1 LIDSDY
7 DERVKNLLDSTPE
20 CYFNHGGCSFV
31 TPQTLDAVTTHLGL
45 EHRLGNAMADL
56 MTAAE
61 KRTLYKLA
69 AATVGAD
76 AKDIAIT
83 DSHTTGWEK
92 AFQAISLKAGDIILT
107 TRSELGGNWRYLR
120 QKADKCG
127 AWVMPI
133 PSTENG
139 SVCLKSLA
147 DMLNGRIKLIS
158 VSWIGSNGGHIEPV
172 EDIGQL
178 AEQHGIPYFVDA
190 SQVVGQMPVDIQRI
204 RCDVLTTPGRKWLR
218 GPKGTGFM
226 YLRPS
231 FLEKCQSSGAFDG
244 WRDSADHLT
253 AKHFEASNASVA
265 LQMGL
270 LEALD
275 QLQKTGIEQIQ
286 EQILARSRR
295 IWEELQAIHGVICL
309 RDTAPD
315 HGMVSFNV
323 AELIPSV
330 VRERLM
336 SAGIEVAANQ
346 AEFTP
351 LDMQTRQL
359 DGVVRVTP
367 HACTTWEEI
376 EMLVDAIRE
385 LSQTGQ

>member
-1 LIDSDY
+1 MCSDY
-7 DERVKNLLDSTPE
+7 DDRVKNLLETTPG

-31 TPQTLDAVTTHLGL
+31 TSQTLHAVTTQLGL
-45 EHRLGNAMADL
+45 EHRLGNAVADL
-56 MTAAE
+56 RTAAE

-92 AFQAISLKAGDIILT
+92 ALRGISLNSGDVVLT
-107 TRSELGGNWRYLR
+107 TRSEWGGNLR
-120 QKADKCG
+120 ALRHVAQRHG
-127 AWVMPI
+127 AWVMPM
-133 PSTENG
+133 PSTANG

-147 DMLNGRIKLIS
+147 SLLSDKIKLIS
-158 VSWIGSNGGHIEPV
+158 VSWVGSNGGHIEPV
-172 EDIGQL
+172 AEIGQL
-178 AEQHGIPYFVDA
+178 AELNGIPYFVDA
-190 SQVVGQMPVDIQRI
+190 SQVVGQMPVDVQRI

-244 WRDSADHLT
+244 WRDPADHLT

-275 QLQKTGIEQIQ
+275 QFQKSGIEQIQ
-286 EQILARSRR
+286 EQILARSCR
-295 IWEELQAIHGVICL
+295 IWEELQAITGVICL
-309 RDTAPD
+309 HDTAPN

-323 AELIPSV
+323 TGYCPSV
-330 VRERLM
+330 VRERLI

-346 AEFTP
+346 AAFTP

-359 DGVVRVTP
+359 DGMVRVTP
-367 HACTTWEEI
+367 HACTTWEEV
-376 EMLVDAIRE
+376 EMLVEVIRE
-385 LSQTGQ
+385 LCQTGQ

>member
-1 LIDSDY
+1 
-7 DERVKNLLDSTPE
+7 
-20 CYFNHGGCSFV
+20 
-31 TPQTLDAVTTHLGL
+31 
-45 EHRLGNAMADL
+45 
-56 MTAAE
+56 
-61 KRTLYKLA
+61 
-69 AATVGAD
+69 
-76 AKDIAIT
+76 
-83 DSHTTGWEK
+83 
-92 AFQAISLKAGDIILT
+92 
-107 TRSELGGNWRYLR
+107 
-120 QKADKCG
+120 
-127 AWVMPI
+127 MPM
-133 PSTENG
+133 PSTANG

-147 DMLNGRIKLIS
+147 SLLSDKIKLIS
-158 VSWIGSNGGHIEPV
+158 VSWVGSNGGHIEPV
-172 EDIGQL
+172 AEIGQL

-190 SQVVGQMPVDIQRI
+190 SQVAGQMPVDIQRI

-286 EQILARSRR
+286 EQILARSCR
-295 IWEELQAIHGVICL
+295 IWEELQAIPGVICL

-323 AELIPSV
+323 AGHSPSV

-346 AEFTP
+346 AAFTP

-367 HACTTWEEI
+367 HACTTWDEI
-376 EMLVDAIRE
+376 GMLVEAIRA
-385 LSQTGQ
+385 LSISE

>member
-1 LIDSDY
+1 M
-7 DERVKNLLDSTPE
+7 LDKTPVG
-20 CYFNHGGCSFV
+20 YFNHGGCSFV

-56 MTAAE
+56 RTAAE
-61 KRTLYKLA
+61 KQTLYKVA
-69 AATVGAD
+69 ATTVGAD

-92 AFQAISLKAGDIILT
+92 ASRGISLNSGDVVLT
-107 TRSELGGNWRYLR
+107 TRSEWGGNLR
-120 QKADKCG
+120 ALCHVAQRHG
-127 AWVMPI
+127 AWVMPM
-133 PSTENG
+133 PSTANG

-147 DMLNGRIKLIS
+147 SLLSDKIKLIS

-172 EDIGQL
+172 AEIGQL
-178 AEQHGIPYFVDA
+178 AELHGIPFFVDA
-190 SQVVGQMPVDIQRI
+190 SQVVGQMPVDVQRI
-204 RCDVLTTPGRKWLR
+204 RCDVLTTPSRKWLR

-231 FLEKCQSSGAFDG
+231 FLAKCQSSGAFDG
-244 WRDSADHLT
+244 WRDPADHLT

-270 LEALD
+270 LEALN
-275 QLQKTGIEQIQ
+275 QLQKVGIELIQ
-286 EQILARSRR
+286 EQILARSCR
-295 IWEELQAIHGVICL
+295 IWEELQAIPGVFCL
-309 RDTAPD
+309 RDKAPD

-323 AELIPSV
+323 ARLNPSV
-330 VRERLM
+330 VRERLI

-346 AEFTP
+346 AAFTP
-351 LDMQTRQL
+351 LDMQARQL

-376 EMLVDAIRE
+376 EMLVDTVRT
-385 LSQTGQ
+385 LSISE

>member
-1 LIDSDY
+1 MCSEY
-7 DERVKNLLDSTPE
+7 DDRVKNFLETTPG

-31 TPQTLDAVTTHLGL
+31 SPKTLDAVTTHLGL
-45 EHRLGNAMADL
+45 EQRLGNAIADL

-92 AFQAISLKAGDIILT
+92 ALRGISLNSGDVVLT
-107 TRSELGGNWRYLR
+107 TRSEWGGNLR
-120 QKADKCG
+120 ALRHVAQRHG
-127 AWVMPI
+127 AWVMPM
-133 PSTENG
+133 PSTANG

-147 DMLNGRIKLIS
+147 SLLSDKVKLIS

-172 EDIGQL
+172 AEIGQL
-178 AEQHGIPYFVDA
+178 AEAHGVPYFVDA
-190 SQVVGQMPVDIQRI
+190 SQVVGQMPVDVQRI

-226 YLRPS
+226 YLRSS
-231 FLEKCQSSGAFDG
+231 FLAKCHNSGVFDG
-244 WRDSADHLT
+244 LLDPAVDLT
-253 AKHFEASNASVA
+253 AKHFEASSASVA

-275 QLQKTGIEQIQ
+275 QLQMTGIEQIQ
-286 EQILARSRR
+286 EQILARSKR
-295 IWEELQAIHGVICL
+295 IWEAFQAMPGVACL
-309 RDTAPD
+309 SDTASD
-315 HGMVSFNV
+315 HGIVSFTMPGHN
-323 AELIPSV
+323 PSV

-346 AEFTP
+346 AAFTP

-376 EMLVDAIRE
+376 EMLVEAVRD